1 MREYKP
7 KSKGEIKTEVNRHIR
22 DVGDYTKRGHDAA
35 KDIGRISNLYKQIRD
50 SRITLDGKLQI
61 DKAMQDAS
69 GTAGKHCE
77 KVSHD
82 LEARVKDAYQTVSGL
97 RARTKDAKA
106 NAEKAGKV
114 AREITTSDAR
124 TDMAKAEG
132 AARKDAQ
139 FTNTEYKRLEERIEH
154 SKESTRAQRG
164 MLYNPLSQVP
174 DYQMEHEVGRAV
186 QEVRNEGSV
195 NQEQHP
201 ASDNKKRTGSKDE
214 TEIEKAIENK
224 KDGGKSERIRKLKK
238 ALADAEMKK
247 ERLMRGQR
255 RRTKPHTVEQQDNQ
269 NKPAY
274 DPPLGDIYKQDKG

>member
-97 RARTKDAKA
+97 RAWTKDAKA

-139 FTNTEYKRLEERIEH
+139 FINTEYKRLEERIKH
-154 SKESTRAQRG
+154 SKESTPAQRG
-164 MLYNPLSQVP
+164 MLYNPLSPVP
-174 DYQMEHEVGRAV
+174 DYQMEFEVGRAV

-201 ASDNKKRTGSKDE
+201 ASDNESQTDE
-214 TEIEKAIENK
+214 DKSEIEKAVESQ
-224 KDGGKSERIRKLKK
+224 KDGGKSEIKKLKK
-238 ALADAEMKK
+238 APAHSEL
-247 ERLMRGQR
+247 ERLLMEGRIPP
-255 RRTKPHTVEQQDNQ
+255 KPRTVEQQDNQ
-269 NKPAY
+269 NKSAY
-274 DPPLGDIYKQDKG
+274 GYPLGKLNKKEKG